1 MSHSQTSPR
10 GYITVTVIAAIT
22 ASLAAASALA
32 FSLPVWAMFVGWIA
46 FFTRGLTT
54 RSTIENLGCVW
65 LGLGVGSAGC
75 AHHRRSGTC
84 TGRID
89 GAASGRV
96 RGRVDRGRASRAT
109 GPEQPSGLLSRPR
122 GLVCSAPRTVA
133 RERCPPGGCW
143 DDRVRCGLDLPL
155 HPAPSAQD
163 CLSGASHGVF
173 ATPWVFLRIEILS
186 CPSAASHPVSFLP

>member
-65 LGLGVGSAGC
+65 LGLGVGAL
-75 AHHRRSGTC
+75 AALT
-84 TGRID
+84 I
-89 GAASGRV
+89 GALELVLGVSMALPLV
-96 RGRVDRGRASRAT
+96 VFVVALIVV
-109 GPEQPSGLLSRPR
+109 GLR
-122 GLVCSAPRTVA
+122 GLPVLNNFLGYFLGLVAWFAAHLEPSLENVAHLAGAGTIGPVAGWISHFIPR
-133 RERCPPGGCW
+133 
-143 DDRVRCGLDLPL
+143 RVLKT
-155 HPAPSAQD
+155 A
-163 CLSGASHGVF
+163 
-173 ATPWVFLRIEILS
+173 
-186 CPSAASHPVSFLP
+186 